1 MAGKAH
7 AVLARS
13 SFEEGESEDCSVQDR
28 VNCSELTVRRNAVSE
43 KTSLTKIMPTSDKD
57 WCADVTNYPGA
68 VLVFFAAA
76 WCGPCKQ
83 LKAVVETVAEKHS
96 NLKVVEYDVDAEQG
110 QTIAYGVRGIPTL
123 ILFKSGSRAETVTG
137 YQSVASVERMLARHL
152 DKAA

>member
-1 MAGKAH
+1 
-7 AVLARS
+7 
-13 SFEEGESEDCSVQDR
+13 
-28 VNCSELTVRRNAVSE
+28 
-43 KTSLTKIMPTSDKD
+43 
-57 WCADVTNYPGA
+57 
-68 VLVFFAAA
+68 VFFAAA

-123 ILFKSGSRAETVTG
+123 ILFKNGSRAETVTG
-137 YQSVASVERMLARHL
+137 YQSVASVERMLVRHL

>member
-1 MAGKAH
+1 M
-7 AVLARS
+7 
-13 SFEEGESEDCSVQDR
+13 
-28 VNCSELTVRRNAVSE
+28 SE
-43 KTSLTKIMPTSDKD
+43 KTSLTMIMPTSDKD
-57 WCADVTNYPGA
+57 WCDDVTNYPGA

-123 ILFKSGSRAETVTG
+123 ILFMNGCRAETVTG
-137 YQSVASVERMLARHL
+137 DQSVASVERMLTRHL

>member
-1 MAGKAH
+1 M
-7 AVLARS
+7 
-13 SFEEGESEDCSVQDR
+13 SV
-28 VNCSELTVRRNAVSE
+28 

-123 ILFKSGSRAETVTG
+123 ILFMNGCRAETVTG
-137 YQSVASVERMLARHL
+137 YQSVASVERMLARRL

>member
-13 SFEEGESEDCSVQDR
+13 SFEEGESEDCSAQDR

-43 KTSLTKIMPTSDKD
+43 RTSLTMIMPTSDKD
-57 WCADVTNYPGA
+57 WCDDVTNYPGA

-123 ILFKSGSRAETVTG
+123 ILFMNGCRAETVTG
-137 YQSVASVERMLARHL
+137 DQSVASVERMLVRHL